1 MQLRWQYVPWGIT
14 LGILWGWEHDSEK
27 TSENFTP
34 FKKQITLFQ
43 AKIMCG
49 LGFVFGDIV
58 NTPMYFIT
66 GDRLVV
72 VETSNVSRCSIKNE
86 FDRDQ
91 RSDIVVFKG
100 HTM

>member
-1 MQLRWQYVPWGIT
+1 
-14 LGILWGWEHDSEK
+14 
-27 TSENFTP
+27 
-34 FKKQITLFQ
+34 
-43 AKIMCG
+43 MCG
-49 LGFVFGDIV
+49 LGLVFGDIV

>member
-1 MQLRWQYVPWGIT
+1 MHAVPMTVCSLGHYTGNSVGMGEWQWKDIGKFY
-14 LGILWGWEHDSEK
+14 
-27 TSENFTP
+27 P

-58 NTPMYFIT
+58 NTPMYVIT

-72 VETSNVSRCSIKNE
+72 VETSNVSRCSIKKWI
-86 FDRDQ
+86 R
-91 RSDIVVFKG
+91 
-100 HTM
+100 

>member
-1 MQLRWQYVPWGIT
+1 
-14 LGILWGWEHDSEK
+14 
-27 TSENFTP
+27 
-34 FKKQITLFQ
+34 
-43 AKIMCG
+43 MCG
-49 LGFVFGDIV
+49 LGFVFGGIV
-58 NTPMYFIT
+58 NIPMYFIT